1 MHRELFIECVVIA
14 LVIFVDNICWLD
26 CIFGLTSRLPVRM
39 RKYVVKQHFYA
50 VVCMHFRV
58 RGYGK
63 RVCVCRGAFQ
73 RIR

>member
-1 MHRELFIECVVIA
+1 
-14 LVIFVDNICWLD
+14 
-26 CIFGLTSRLPVRM
+26 M

-63 RVCVCRGAFQ
+63 RVCVCVGARSSVYARAYCIMDLCKVYFSLPHGVYVCVFVDVALNETG
-73 RIR
+73 I